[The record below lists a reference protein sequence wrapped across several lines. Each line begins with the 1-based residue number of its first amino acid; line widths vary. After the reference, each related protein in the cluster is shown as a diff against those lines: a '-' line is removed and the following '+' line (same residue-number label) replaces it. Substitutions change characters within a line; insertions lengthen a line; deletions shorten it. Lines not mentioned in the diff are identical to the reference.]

1 MGLYTK
7 EKRDGGIYPVSEQA
21 TAVLDVLRSTCIHL
35 GVKVFTECEPVSIK
49 QGMVYYLEQK
59 TQKKQIHFDKLILA
73 SPFYIH
79 RLSES
84 LSRINA
90 GFQRFYFLNSPTF
103 SAKNS

>member
-1 MGLYTK
+1 MN
-7 EKRDGGIYPVSEQA
+7 R
-21 TAVLDVLRSTCIHL
+21 AVKNILKILLIGFVTTIVRIVGQL
-35 GVKVFTECEPVSIK
+35 SIPAG
-49 QGMVYYLEQK
+49 Q
-59 TQKKQIHFDKLILA
+59 
-73 SPFYIH
+73 PFSWPPLLSY